1 MNKAYKYKLNPTVK
15 QQKMLLQAMGNA
27 RFIYNWGLS
36 KKKDAWNNDRQRLSF
51 VELSAMVTQMKK
63 EKEYEWLNLCGRQCL
78 TQSLRNLDNA
88 FTRFFKKQTKFPKFK
103 SKHSKQTV
111 KFSDPSIMDFNDN
124 KIKIPTIG
132 WVKMCKNRE
141 FNTNE
146 VKIGTTTVLRD
157 NKGTFW
163 CIVLIENNQPLPQ
176 KAKVEESTTVGVD
189 FGIKTWASLSDGTKI
204 ENPKY
209 LEKTDKRLR
218 LLNKRLAR
226 KQMGSKNREKAR
238 IKVAKYHEHIVNKRE
253 DFTNK
258 LSTEWIMKYDT
269 ICLEDLNIT
278 GMTQNH
284 NLARSINSASWN
296 SMVRKLIYKAEWYGK
311 NIVFI
316 GRFDPSSKLCHCCGY
331 VNKELKLSD
340 REWVCP
346 VCGEHH
352 DRDVNAAI
360 NIKTF
365 GLHPQS
371 LVGMKNKIPEGTGI
385 LNAEG

>member
-111 KFSDPSIMDFNDN
+111 KFSNPSIMDFNDN

-163 CIVLIENNQPLPQ
+163 CIVLTESNQPLPQ

-238 IKVAKYHEHIVNKRE
+238 IKLAKYHEHIANKRE

-258 LSTEWIMKYDT
+258 LSTEWIKKYDT

-278 GMTQNH
+278 RMTQNH
-284 NLARSINSASWN
+284 KLARAINSASWN

-311 NIVFI
+311 NVVFI
-316 GRFDPSSKLCHCCGY
+316 GRFDPSSKMCNKCGY
-331 VNKELKLSD
+331 INKELKLSN

-346 VCGEHH
+346 ICGEHH

-371 LVGMKNKIPEGTGI
+371 LVGMKNKIPAGTGI
-385 LNAEG
+385 LNVEG

>member
-36 KKKDAWNNDRQRLSF
+36 KKKDAWNNNRQRLSF

-88 FTRFFKKQTKFPKFK
+88 FTRFFKKQTQFPSFK
-103 SKHSKQTV
+103 SKHSKQSV
-111 KFSDPSIMDFNDN
+111 KFSNPSTMDFDN
-124 KIKIPTIG
+124 WKIKIPTIG

-141 FNTNE
+141 FNND
-146 VKIGTTTVLRD
+146 VKIGTTTILRD
-157 NKGTFW
+157 NKGIFW
-163 CIVLIENNQPLPQ
+163 CVVLVEDGQQLPQ
-176 KAKVEESTTVGVD
+176 KAKVEEPTTVGVD
-189 FGIKTWASLSDGTKI
+189 FGIKTWATLSDGTKI

-209 LEKTDKRLR
+209 LEKTEKKLR
-218 LLNKRLAR
+218 LLNRRLAK
-226 KQMGSKNREKAR
+226 KQKGSKNREKAR
-238 IKVAKYHEHIVNKRE
+238 IKLAKYHEHIANKRE

-258 LSTEWIMKYDT
+258 LSTEWIKKYNT

-278 GMTQNH
+278 GMTKNH
-284 NLARSINSASWN
+284 NLARSVNSASWN
-296 SMVRKLIYKAEWYGK
+296 SMMRKLIYKAEWYGK
-311 NIVFI
+311 NVVFI
-316 GRFDPSSKLCHCCGY
+316 GRFDPSSKMCSHCGY
-331 VNKELKLSD
+331 INKGLKLSD

-346 VCGEHH
+346 VCGEYH

-371 LVGMKNKIPEGTGI
+371 LVGMENKVPEGTGI
-385 LNAEG
+385 LNVEG